1 MTHRTY
7 ERLILFVVLV
17 GIAVVCGPIY
27 GLIFIPE
34 WPFSRLW
41 PMAVDGLVG
50 GILFWGGIVFLWP
63 SRISAPLR
71 RLAFPWHVLF
81 LCVYVAVSIPV
92 AGAIGGLIHS
102 DRLATD
108 FDFGPGWSLFFYILV
123 ISTIALIAIQIAQVI
138 GPRIL
143 GNMLIGRYHDPIEER
158 RIFLF
163 IDLVGSTALAR
174 QLGDLGVQRLL
185 TRFFFDLGQP
195 VAEHGGEIHA
205 YIGDEVIVTWPF
217 KKGAEDGR
225 CVRCYFAI
233 RDLLAAR
240 AEAYENLF
248 GVTPRIRA
256 GLHGGPVVIS
266 ECGDA
271 KKSIVYFGDTMN
283 TSARLEGEAK
293 RLERDLIVSSELLQA
308 MSLPEEFKAEPLEE
322 VVLRGHEHPTGLVA
336 LSRPP
341 A

>member
-1 MTHRTY
+1 MTQRTQ
-7 ERLILFVVLV
+7 ERVVLFIV
-17 GIAVVCGPIY
+17 LVAIAAACGPIY

-41 PMAVDGLVG
+41 PMAVDGLIG
-50 GILFWGGIVFLWP
+50 GALFWGGIVFLWP
-63 SRISAPLR
+63 SRFSAPLR

-81 LCVYVAVSIPV
+81 LCVYVAISIPV
-92 AGAIGGLIHS
+92 SGAIGNLFHS
-102 DRLATD
+102 DRPATQLH
-108 FDFGPGWSLFFYILV
+108 FGPGWSLFFYILAV
-123 ISTIALIAIQIAQVI
+123 ATTILIAIQIAQVI

-143 GNMLIGRYHDPIEER
+143 GNMLIGRYHVPVEEK

-163 IDLVGSTALAR
+163 IDLAGSTMLAR

-217 KKGAEDGR
+217 KKGAADGR

-233 RDLLAAR
+233 RDLLASR
-240 AEAYENLF
+240 AETYENLF
-248 GVTPRIRA
+248 GVTPQIRA

-283 TSARLEGEAK
+283 TSARLESEAK
-293 RLERDLIVSSELLQA
+293 RLERDLVVSRELLQA
-308 MSLPEEFKAEPLEE
+308 MSLPADFKAEPMED
-322 VVLRGHEHPTGLVA
+322 VVLRGHDHPTGLAA
-336 LSRPP
+336 LSRLRT
-341 A
+341 